1 MAIVVAVYVAF
12 QGMSVCRVAGLL
24 IRPSDRRGDSARLGG
39 NGKGTSPRYGSA
51 APRPRGPAAQRHSGS
66 ARLPG
71 SKILSRR
78 MLLSIGV
85 AYCDCCHLRYGP
97 HKSQGPR
104 LSQTLTI

>member
-51 APRPRGPAAQRHSGS
+51 APRHSGS